1 MDEVIE
7 AVAPPAVVACRTELV
22 NKVNEH
28 EMEVV
33 IEALEHPAVVEVR
46 SVPQSER
53 A

>member
-7 AVAPPAVVACRTELV
+7 AVAPQAVVDCRTELD

-28 EMEVV
+28 EMAVV
-33 IEALEHPAVVEVR
+33 IEALEHPVVVEVR